1 MPRTTRSTA
10 YPMPTTAYPNLS
22 TDQFQIPDAIKQ
34 VFTAEN
40 DNQLNKSAIFQVV
53 EILKALVKIFALVV
67 GVGLWSVSSIPN
79 ILVSAAIIF
88 CSSALW
94 SNTKDTLVNSYD
106 YANSFLDPTFS
117 TVNGFATNLQNLS
130 DCANQN
136 AVRWDESKEQ
146 QIDAYLILLN
156 LIEVVGKAG
165 GHAQEIEKAKKLL
178 ADMRKPK
185 SNAITESNGPKSN
198 AITESS
204 ESESESSGDKGKG
217 LFDN

>member
-1 MPRTTRSTA
+1 
-10 YPMPTTAYPNLS
+10 
-22 TDQFQIPDAIKQ
+22 
-34 VFTAEN
+34 
-40 DNQLNKSAIFQVV
+40 VV

-117 TVNGFATNLQNLS
+117 TVNGFATNLQNFS

-136 AVRWDESKEQ
+136 AIRWDESKEQ
-146 QIDAYLILLN
+146 QIDAYLILLE
-156 LIEVVGKAG
+156 LIEVMGKAG
-165 GHAQEIEKAKKLL
+165 SHATDIEKAKKLL
-178 ADMRKPK
+178 AEMRKPK
-185 SNAITESNGPKSN
+185 SNAIPDPTSN
-198 AITESS
+198 AIPEPKQPN
-204 ESESESSGDKGKG
+204 EPEI
-217 LFDN
+217 